1 MDLSFW
7 RRKGR
12 REECPRQRIVALR
25 EGAPSGTPWG
35 EAPGNRMDPVQS
47 PGTVYNGRAKI
58 GRRSERISGVMVPGG
73 PESRTEIGSF
83 HRPRRWL
90 AFEGR
95 SET

>member
-7 RRKGR
+7 RSKGR
-12 REECPRQRIVALR
+12 WEECPRQRIAASR
-25 EGAPSGTPWG
+25 EGARSGNPWG
-35 EAPGNRMDPVQS
+35 ESPGNRVDPVHS

-58 GRRSERISGVMVPGG
+58 GRRSERISGVRVLGD
-73 PESRTEIGSF
+73 PERRTEIGSF